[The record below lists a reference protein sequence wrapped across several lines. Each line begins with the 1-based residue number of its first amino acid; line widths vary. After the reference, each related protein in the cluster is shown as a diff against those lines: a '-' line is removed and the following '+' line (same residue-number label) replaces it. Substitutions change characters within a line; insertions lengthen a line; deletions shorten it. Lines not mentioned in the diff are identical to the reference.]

1 MFITK
6 KSLARRTFLRGMG
19 TAMALP
25 LLDAMIPAS
34 TALAATAANPVRRFG
49 AVMVPMGAVMQKWTP
64 ATAGSDFEFSST
76 LKPLEPFR
84 DHVVVV
90 SGMGST
96 TADADHAPGPVYFLS
111 GTTGKKTEAEDVRN
125 GVTLDQILAKQIG
138 QTTAFPSLELATE
151 DFTGFVGACDIGW
164 SCAYLNTIS
173 WGTPT
178 TPLPMEINPR
188 VVFERMFGGTGTLE
202 QRVARRR
209 VSRSVL
215 DSIIPEAAHLQAG
228 LGARDRARLSEYL
241 DDVREIERRLERSE
255 ANATANTTES
265 APVGVP
271 TDFEEH
277 VGLMFDLLG
286 VAYQSDITRVFT
298 FMMARELSQRT
309 YPKLNV
315 LDPHHATSHHRNQ
328 PALMDACARI
338 QTYHY
343 GLFAKFVD
351 KLSKMPDG
359 DGTVL
364 DHSVIMYGSGM
375 SDSNLHSHHGL
386 PIVVVGGGA
395 GTIKGNR
402 HLVYPVMTP
411 LANLHLSI
419 AQKFGCQMGSFG
431 TSTSA
436 CEL

>member
-6 KSLARRTFLRGMG
+6 KSLARRTFLRGAG

-49 AVMVPMGAVMQKWTP
+49 AVMVPMGAVMQQWTP
-64 ATAGSDFEFSST
+64 PTTGTGFEFSPT

-90 SGMGST
+90 SGMGSIT
-96 TADADHAPGPVYFLS
+96 SDAEHAPGPIYFLS
-111 GTTGKKTEAEDVRN
+111 GVTGKKTEAEDVSV
-125 GVTLDQILAKQIG
+125 GVTLDQMLAKQIG

-151 DFTGFVGACDIGW
+151 DFTGFVGACDGGW

-188 VVFERMFGGTGTLE
+188 VVFERIFGGTGTLE
-202 QRVARRR
+202 QRMTRQR
-209 VSRSVL
+209 VSKSVL
-215 DSIIPEAAHLQAG
+215 DSIIPEASRLQVS
-228 LGARDRARLSEYL
+228 LGARDRARLGEYL
-241 DDVREIERRLERSE
+241 DDVREIERRLDRSE
-255 ANATANTTES
+255 QHAATNAGA

-277 VGLMFDLLG
+277 VGLMFDLLA

-328 PALMDACARI
+328 PALMAACARI

-343 GLFAKFVD
+343 GLFAKFID
-351 KLSKMPDG
+351 KLSKSPDG

-364 DHSVIMYGSGM
+364 DHSAIMYGSGM

-402 HLVYPVMTP
+402 HLVHPAMTP
-411 LANLHLSI
+411 MANLHLSL
-419 AQKFGCQMGSFG
+419 AQKFGCQIDSFG
-431 TSTSA
+431 TSTST
-436 CEL
+436 CEI

>member
-6 KSLARRTFLRGMG
+6 TSLPRRTFLRGVG
-19 TAMALP
+19 TALALP
-25 LLDAMIPAS
+25 LLDAMVPAS
-34 TALAATAANPVRRFG
+34 TALAATPAKPVQRFG
-49 AVMVPMGAVMQKWTP
+49 AIMVPMGAVMKQWTP
-64 ATAGSDFEFSST
+64 ATAGGGFEFSPT

-84 DHVVVV
+84 HHVVVM
-90 SGMGST
+90 SGLSST
-96 TADADHAPGPVYFLS
+96 TSDAGHAPGPICFLS
-111 GTTGKKTEAEDVRN
+111 GETGKKTEAEDIRN
-125 GVTLDQILAKQIG
+125 AVTLDQVLAKHIG

-151 DFTGFVGACDIGW
+151 DFTGFVGACDNGW

-209 VSRSVL
+209 LSRSIL
-215 DSIIPEAAHLQAG
+215 DSIIPEAARLQTG
-228 LGARDRARLSEYL
+228 LGERDRARLNEYL
-241 DDVREIERRLERSE
+241 EDVREIERRLERAE
-255 ANATANTTES
+255 TNAAADSTQS

-277 VGLMFDLLG
+277 VRLMFDLLA
-286 VAYQSDITRVFT
+286 VAYQTDVTRVFT

-315 LDPHHATSHHRNQ
+315 LDPHHATSHHRNE
-328 PALMDACARI
+328 PPLMAACARI

-343 GLFAKFVD
+343 GLFAKFIE
-351 KLSKMPDG
+351 KLSTLHDG
-359 DGTVL
+359 DGSVL
-364 DHSVIMYGSGM
+364 DHSTIMYGSGM

-402 HLVYPVMTP
+402 HLVYPGMTP
-411 LANLHLSI
+411 VANLHLSI
-419 AQKFGCQMGSFG
+419 ARKFGLEMGAFG
-431 TSTSA
+431 DSTGA
-436 CEL
+436 TEL